1 MPWNEDFTFKI
12 IVQILNQN
20 GIDMKH
26 SRSTT
31 EGYQAAELRE
41 APLNNRSGRSSLPSS
56 TGTPISKSSLITSDP
71 ETPSDAVNERDQE
84 IQEEKIHDVS
94 ERNDTM
100 HNPAMEIGKSY
111 VVTVDNENEIKM
123 PQENPNK

>member
-1 MPWNEDFTFKI
+1 
-12 IVQILNQN
+12 
-20 GIDMKH
+20 MKH
-26 SRSTT
+26 SRSRTK
-31 EGYQAAELRE
+31 GYQANGLHE
-41 APLNNRSGRSSLPSS
+41 AALNNRGGRSSLPSS
-56 TGTPISKSSLITSDP
+56 IGTTREPISKSSLITSDP

-94 ERNDTM
+94 ERNDTI